1 MIAPS
6 TSRTGGRGAPA
17 PTRRVALIIWSALL
31 LGVIAFTVV
40 ATYVG
45 PRGFW
50 GRNEEL
56 ARILPP
62 IAIGLA
68 VVCLVISR
76 LVPPRMKQAPA
87 ATPDA
92 LGVARTVV
100 ASALNEGGALW
111 AVIGRMLTGSTL
123 TLVALVI
130 SIAGMLLAFPSS
142 PRWAR
147 LCATSEQRAANPLV
161 R

>member
-1 MIAPS
+1 VIAPS
-6 TSRTGGRGAPA
+6 TFRTDGRGAPT

-31 LGVIAFTVV
+31 LGVIAFTAA

-50 GRNEEL
+50 GRNDEL

-76 LVPPRMKQAPA
+76 VIPPRMRQAPA
-87 ATPDA
+87 GTPDA
-92 LGVARTVV
+92 LGVARTTV
-100 ASALNEGGALW
+100 ASGLNEGGALW
-111 AVIGRMLTGSTL
+111 AVTGWMLTGSTL
-123 TLVALVI
+123 TLLALVI

-142 PRWAR
+142 ARWSR
-147 LCATSEQRAANPLV
+147 LCATSEQTPENPLV